1 MKQNCYDMVIVIDP
15 KLSENSIKDLILKI
29 KNMISSVGGEI
40 LTEDNW
46 GMKKLSHPIKKNRE
60 ALYYFMKLKL
70 DGTKIAE
77 LRYNLKVTDG
87 ILRTNIVKSFIEVIK

>member
-1 MKQNCYDMVIVIDP
+1 
-15 KLSENSIKDLILKI
+15 
-29 KNMISSVGGEI
+29 
-40 LTEDNW
+40 
-46 GMKKLSHPIKKNRE
+46 MKKISHPIKKNRE

-87 ILRTNIVKSFIEVIK
+87 ILRTNIVKSFIEVVK